1 MRTKVTAMLGT
12 VSLTAGL
19 LFALPATSAAAAE
32 APPYTFDASFGQTY
46 TRGKV
51 TWYNRSVAIEGE
63 QKSVSPTSCRRTLV
77 DTFTARGVWL
87 ASRSSSPV
95 CGQSAKIAFS
105 VPADVAGGAGRVTV
119 YLIHEETREV
129 LSYDIVTK

>member
-1 MRTKVTAMLGT
+1 MRTEVTAALGAM
-12 VSLTAGL
+12 SLTAGL
-19 LFALPATSAAAAE
+19 LFAVPATTAAAE

-46 TRGKV
+46 TRGTV

-77 DTFTARGVWL
+77 DTFTARGAWL
-87 ASRSSSPV
+87 SSRSSSPV
-95 CGQSAKIAFS
+95 CGQSATISFS

-119 YLIHEETREV
+119 YLIHEETHEV

>member
-1 MRTKVTAMLGT
+1 MRTKVTAGLGT
-12 VSLTAGL
+12 MSLTAGL
-19 LFALPATSAAAAE
+19 LFAVPATTAAAE
-32 APPYTFDASFGQTY
+32 APPYTFDASFGQTC
-46 TRGKV
+46 TRGTV

-77 DTFTARGVWL
+77 DIFTARGAWL
-87 ASRSSSPV
+87 SSRSSSPV
-95 CGQSAKIAFS
+95 CGQSAKISFS

-119 YLIHEETREV
+119 HLIHEETREV